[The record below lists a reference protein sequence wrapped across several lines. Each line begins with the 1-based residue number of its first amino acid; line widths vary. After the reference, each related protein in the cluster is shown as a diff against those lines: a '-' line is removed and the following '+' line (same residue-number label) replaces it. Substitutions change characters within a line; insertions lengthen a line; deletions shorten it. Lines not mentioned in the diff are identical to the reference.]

1 MNAAMFRFV
10 LPLAAVMAWFAAPLR
25 AENIDDF
32 MPSVLAGKTL
42 SFTIDYGYAPLA
54 TTGVWT
60 ATIGTGGMPSFTVAN
75 VNGDTAGS
83 AGTLQSLGALSTG
96 GHSYRIFNMLPS
108 GGSANL
114 TIWLSQSLGG
124 SEGIVSYMLTS
135 GSGTQSGTVVIT
147 GDHAPKIAVQQPAG
161 VNLISYSTKRDFGT
175 VTVGKS
181 SVARTFVIRNNGSR
195 HLTGLVLKKYGASR
209 NDFVVGPLDKTSVA
223 PGATARFKVVFK
235 PKGKGLR
242 GAGLAIASNDKTKN
256 PFAVGLTGTGR

>member
-1 MNAAMFRFV
+1 MLRFT
-10 LPLAAVMAWFAAPLR
+10 LSILALIVSVAAPIR

-75 VNGDTAGS
+75 VSGDTAGS
-83 AGTLQSLGALSTG
+83 SGTLQFLAALPGG
-96 GHSYRIFNMLPS
+96 GHSYRVFNMLP
-108 GGSANL
+108 GGASANL
-114 TIWLSQSLGG
+114 SIWLSQSTGG
-124 SEGIVSYMLTS
+124 SEGVVTYMLIS
-135 GSGTQSGTVVIT
+135 GGGSQSGTVVIT
-147 GDHAPKIAVQQPAG
+147 GNHAPKIAVQQPAG
-161 VNLISYSTKRDFGT
+161 VNLVSYSTKRDFGK
-175 VTVGKS
+175 VMVGRS

-195 HLTGLVLKKYGASR
+195 HLAGLVLKKYGASR
-209 NDFVVGPLDKTSVA
+209 SDFIVGPLDKTSIP
-223 PGATARFKVVFK
+223 PGGTARFKVVFQ
-235 PKGKGLR
+235 PRGKGLR